1 MSQNGTYRIDV
12 NNIRPGGNK
21 LGSGV
26 YITDEH
32 GTARESFYAVRGTGN
47 GNVVVFDKVLYL
59 LSANTSSISNVDAA
73 GATYNASSYITK
85 NQRKHGDGTIDSD
98 LALSE
103 ASLVIEPN
111 TSTTQTKSGTWVIT
125 QFDDSAEFNSYT
137 GDSVSITWT
146 QEKDYV
152 SSSTYTISGTKSDSS
167 NIPVTG
173 GSDIRTVTVS
183 SKRKDTYRSGNVVDN
198 ISCNFKVAN
207 LSNVTLTYPNGT
219 PITTETSIADGTVV
233 HVSFSSNA
241 HNTTTRT
248 CSFDIVCEGTTVK
261 QTISWTENADSDRET
276 GVTTTTTLSTQDT
289 TQIPATGGTRTVKF
303 TVTNVHHYAWYSD
316 DEPSRDVTDYTGSTT
331 LSFTA
336 CSSTSTTL
344 SNDESAIIDIG
355 PNGFSDR
362 TVSVSETL
370 GNKTVSWTQVAT
382 AVVLTAI
389 TLDNLTWVTDVPAT
403 GGTATSANCSYK
415 VTGHYSDGSTGNVTT
430 QATVT
435 GQTVVAASSV
445 ATQHTAG
452 TLTLTASYGGFSS
465 SDSVTIYQAGAGE
478 NLTASCSVT
487 TPPSGQS
494 TATLTIS
501 SNISWGISTNVT
513 WITVDTPLTGSGN
526 ATRGVT
532 FAANPNTETRTGKIT
547 VTGGSVTPRE
557 IVITQDAAYSPG
569 QTPTIVLDGAFY
581 EILPANQTVTLSS
594 AGTRTSPAL
603 NIFSDTNLTWSF
615 DTTTIPGW
623 LYVGR
628 TGGSGSYEVVV
639 SGAPNESDF
648 RSTTVKINLRFG
660 NGSVYGVPQESII
673 VKQDEASP
681 TPPTPTTPTFHMS
694 NSSNVYDLY
703 GNFTIT
709 TTGTLSGDWP
719 RGTSRDMYLSVPFNI
734 TAFSGAVLKGST
746 SVSWPSKVRF
756 TIGSN
761 YYDMSVSVN
770 PSDEGVVNWTGTIPI
785 SQGDNVVISFL

>member
-85 NQRKHGDGTIDSD
+85 NQRKHGDGTIDND
-98 LALSE
+98 LTLSE
-103 ASLVIEPN
+103 ASLVIAPN

-219 PITTETSIADGTVV
+219 PITTATSIADGTVV

-316 DEPSRDVTDYTGSTT
+316 NEPSRDVTDYTGSTT

-344 SNDESAIIDIG
+344 SNNESAIINIG

-370 GNKTVSWTQVAT
+370 GNKTVSWTQVAA

-389 TLDNLTWVTDVPAT
+389 TLDSLTWVTDVPAA
-403 GGTATSANCSYK
+403 GGTATSANCSYR
-415 VTGHYSDGSTGNVTT
+415 VTGHYNDGSTGNVTT

-435 GQTVVAASSV
+435 GSQSVAASSV
-445 ATQHTAG
+445 TTRHTAG
-452 TLTLTASYGGFSS
+452 TLTLTAAYGGFT
-465 SDSVTIYQAGAGE
+465 DDAAVTIYQA
-478 NLTASCSVT
+478 
-487 TPPSGQS
+487 
-494 TATLTIS
+494 
-501 SNISWGISTNVT
+501 
-513 WITVDTPLTGSGN
+513 
-526 ATRGVT
+526 
-532 FAANPNTETRTGKIT
+532 AAEP
-547 VTGGSVTPRE
+547 
-557 IVITQDAAYSPG
+557 SPG

-581 EILPANQTVTLSS
+581 EILPANQTIVFSS
-594 AGTRTSPAL
+594 AGTRTSSPL
-603 NIFSDTNLTWSF
+603 SVVSDTGLAWSF
-615 DTTTIPGW
+615 DSSTIPNW
-623 LYVGR
+623 VYVNR
-628 TGGSGSYEVVV
+628 TGGTGPFDVAI

-648 RSTTVKINLRFG
+648 RSATIKVNLRFG

-681 TPPTPTTPTFHMS
+681 TPPTPITPTFHMS

-703 GNFTIT
+703 GTFTIST
-709 TTGTLSGDWP
+709 SGLLNGDW
-719 RGTSRDMYLSVPFNI
+719 RRETSRDMYLPVPFDI
-734 TAFSGAVLKGST
+734 TGFSGAVLKGSAT
-746 SVSWPSKVRF
+746 AYFPSRVRF
-756 TIGSN
+756 TNGSN
-761 YYDMSVSVN
+761 YYDMNVSVN